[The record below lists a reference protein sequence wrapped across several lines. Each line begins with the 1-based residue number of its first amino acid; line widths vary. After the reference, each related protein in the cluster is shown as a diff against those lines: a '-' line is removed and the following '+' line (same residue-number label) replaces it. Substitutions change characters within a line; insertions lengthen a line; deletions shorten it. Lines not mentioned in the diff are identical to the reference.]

1 MELATRTIATG
12 FAFPECPRWHDGLL
26 WFSDQHDCKVHVLTP
41 DGAAVE
47 TFDVPGRPS
56 GLGWLPDRDLLVV
69 SMLERRLYRR
79 RNGALS
85 IYAELSA
92 LHPGQSN
99 DMVVDR
105 EGRAYV
111 GNIGFDFH
119 AGEAF
124 RPTAIAL
131 VTPDGT
137 VSVAADEVAC
147 PNGSVIAPD
156 GRTLIVA
163 ESFGMRLM
171 EFDIA
176 ADGTLTDRRVFA
188 ELGGLVPDGICL
200 DAEGCVW
207 VAAPYAGAALRV
219 ARGGEVVDK
228 VPIPG
233 GAAYACMLGGA
244 DGRDLFL
251 ACATGHDPDETVKV
265 REGRIDVARAPAPR
279 AGLP

>member
-1 MELATRTIATG
+1 MERAATTIAMG
-12 FAFPECPRWHDGLL
+12 FAFPECPRWHDGQL

-41 DGAAVE
+41 EGATVE

-56 GLGWLPDRDLLVV
+56 VV

-79 RNGALS
+79 HGGKLS
-85 IYAELSA
+85 PYADLTA
-92 LHPGQSN
+92 LHPGHSN
-99 DMVVDR
+99 DMVVDAA
-105 EGRAYV
+105 GRAYV

-131 VTPDGT
+131 VTPDGA

-156 GRTLIVA
+156 GRSLIVA

-176 ADGTLTDRRVFA
+176 PDGALTNRRVFA
-188 ELGGLVPDGICL
+188 ELRGLVPDGICL

-207 VAAPYAGAALRV
+207 VAVPYAGAAIRV
-219 ARGGEVVDK
+219 ARGGEVLHR

-251 ACATGHDPDETVKV
+251 ACATGHDPHETVKV
-265 REGRIDVARAPAPR
+265 LNGRIDVARAPAPG
-279 AGLP
+279 AGWP

>member
-1 MELATRTIATG
+1 MELETRTIATG
-12 FAFPECPRWHDGLL
+12 FAFPECPRWHDGQL

-41 DGAAVE
+41 DSAAIE

-56 GLGWLPDRDLLVV
+56 GLGWLPNGDLLVV

-79 RNGALS
+79 RNGTLTV
-85 IYAELSA
+85 YAELSP

-99 DMVVDR
+99 DMVIDR
-105 EGRAYV
+105 DGRAYV

-131 VTPDGT
+131 VTPDGK
-137 VSVAADEVAC
+137 VSVAANQVAC

-176 ADGTLTDRRVFA
+176 ADGALVNRRVFA
-188 ELGGLVPDGICL
+188 ELGLVPDGICL

-219 ARGGEVVDK
+219 ARGGAVVDK

-251 ACATGHDPDETVKV
+251 ACATGHDPDETIKV
-265 REGRIDVARAPAPR
+265 REGRIDVARAPAAR